1 MVAFVL
7 FQPSL
12 RLIDSGYTGRQLADV
27 RVDGNFRRRGW
38 RSCANVPPER
48 RAVIVGAGL
57 AGLAAAK
64 RLAADGVAVRV
75 LEASDAVGGRVR
87 SDVVDGFIL
96 DRGFQVFICGYP
108 EQRAVLDYDALELCE
123 FRPGATVRT
132 NGSFHTLMDPF
143 RAPLQSIQG
152 LLSPV
157 GSIFDKL
164 RVALLRLSIT
174 SRKPEAL
181 LRGAAGTDSKSTEAY
196 LADQFSS
203 PMIDQFFRP
212 FYQGI
217 FLSPLAEQSARMF
230 AYVFYMFSTAST
242 ALPAGGIGSVAE
254 QLASTLPPD
263 LVSIEFN
270 HRVDD
275 LLRIDAPVTILAV
288 DELAACKLLEK
299 SGQGSL
305 PEPESRGSICLYFSS
320 PNPPP
325 IPHPMLILNGDG
337 SDTAHDGGIVNNMFF
352 PMSISPSYGPSG
364 KTLISTTI
372 VGDELDKSDSNL
384 EAAVRAQMSRWYG
397 LSEVDDWTFL
407 RAYRIPYSQPRQSPG
422 FDFGQSPSSMIA
434 PGLFLCGDYRNT
446 PTVNGALV
454 SGRLAAEEALTFLGR
469 DSSLLER

>member
-1 MVAFVL
+1 MVAFVVL
-7 FQPSL
+7 QHSVRF
-12 RLIDSGYTGRQLADV
+12 IDSAYARRPTAGLRNVGGY
-27 RVDGNFRRRGW
+27 RRRNW
-38 RSCANVPPER
+38 RSCANVVPER
-48 RAVIVGAGL
+48 RAVVVGAGL

-75 LEASDAVGGRVR
+75 LEASDGVGGRVR

-108 EQRAVLDYDALELCE
+108 EQRAVLDYDALDLCE

-132 NGSFHTLMDPF
+132 NGSFYTLMDPF

-174 SRKPEAL
+174 TRKPEAL

-196 LADQFSS
+196 LAEQFSDS
-203 PMIDQFFRP
+203 MIDHFFRP

-230 AYVFYMFSTAST
+230 AYIFHMFSTAAT
-242 ALPAGGIGSVAE
+242 ALPAGGMGSVAE
-254 QLASTLPPD
+254 QLASSLPHD
-263 LVSIEFN
+263 LVSIDFN
-270 HRVDD
+270 HTVDD
-275 LLRIDAPVTILAV
+275 LLQIDAPVTILAV
-288 DELAACKLLEK
+288 DELAACRLLKK

-325 IPHPMLILNGDG
+325 INHSLLILNGDG
-337 SDTAHDGGIVNNMFF
+337 DDTARDGGIVNNMFF
-352 PMSISPSYGPSG
+352 PMNISPSYGPSG

-372 VGDELDKSDSNL
+372 VGDELEKSDVEL
-384 EAAVRAQMSRWYG
+384 EESVRAQMSRWYG
-397 LSEVDDWTFL
+397 SSEVGNWTFL
-407 RAYRIPYSQPRQSPG
+407 RAYRIPYSQPQQSPG
-422 FDFGQSPSSMIA
+422 FDFGRPPSSMIA

-454 SGRLAAEEALTFLGR
+454 SGRLAAEEALAFLKR
-469 DSSLLER
+469 DLGQH